1 MAQAQVVVVHTKG
14 HILLKKQVVSTD
26 DLTRARG
33 ILPKISHLK
42 VFEAL
47 RDEVLDPQRQ
57 LQLVNLLLVGELGEY
72 GGAATILKRIRGL
85 TKTIENEQ
93 QSQAQHKSGRAH
105 TCSDRKSLLRTPKAI
120 SVLAA
125 VLHTIGYNGSVT

>member
-57 LQLVNLLLVGELGEY
+57 LQLVNLLLVGELGEN
-72 GGAATILKRIRGL
+72 GGAATILKRI
-85 TKTIENEQ
+85 
-93 QSQAQHKSGRAH
+93 
-105 TCSDRKSLLRTPKAI
+105 CSLDKKD
-120 SVLAA
+120 
-125 VLHTIGYNGSVT
+125 